1 MSEVHQVVNLHS
13 LLNPGSSK
21 PRPIDRYVSPDFN
34 VIVDLNDSNLR
45 DFFISAVRG
54 FKSEAIRADGRP
66 QVNHHPIANPCPLP
80 NLHLRINDAIPPDGG
95 FVTDITSGTD
105 DGFVPDFHPGFYNNK
120 GLNRNGPG
128 RLSPSDRSRHLGE
141 RREQN

>member
-1 MSEVHQVVNLHS
+1 MSEVHQVVNFHS

-54 FKSEAIRADGRP
+54 FKSEAIRADVRP
-66 QVNHHPIANPCPLP
+66 HPNHHPLPNPFPLP
-80 NLHLRINDAIPPDGG
+80 NLHFRINPPLPPHHGSLPHL
-95 FVTDITSGTD
+95 TS
-105 DGFVPDFHPGFYNNK
+105 
-120 GLNRNGPG
+120 
-128 RLSPSDRSRHLGE
+128 
-141 RREQN
+141 